1 MSSFSEIEFNKFIN
15 FMYDKH
21 HYNFQNYS
29 KDSLKRRLVFCLDRM
44 NLMNL
49 DHLQDQMT
57 FDPTIARQVV
67 QFITVNTTEMFRD
80 PQFFQAFRHKVVPVL
95 KTYPYPK
102 IWIAGCSTGEEVLSY
117 CIILHEEGLLDR
129 TMIYATD
136 INQQALKTAKNRIYD
151 LDRMKLYSNNYLR
164 SGGHYSLVK
173 YYSVY
178 GNFAIFSKKLLKAVT
193 FADHCLATD
202 FSFSEFQYI
211 SCRNVL
217 IYFDRTLQNR
227 VLSLFLASLV
237 DLGFLGIGAMEDIK
251 FTKIEDQFE
260 EWQIPNI
267 FRKIPKSKTE
277 VDKQ

>member
-1 MSSFSEIEFNKFIN
+1 MSSFSEIEFNKFID
-15 FMYDKH
+15 FMYNNH
-21 HYNFQNYS
+21 HYNFLNYS

-49 DHLQDQMT
+49 DHLQDKLLY
-57 FDPTIARQVV
+57 DPSLANQVV

-80 PQFFQAFRHKVVPVL
+80 PQFFQVFRNKVIPVL

-136 INQQALKTAKNRIYD
+136 INLQALKIAKNRIYE
-151 LDRMKLYSNNYLR
+151 LERMKIYSNNYLR
-164 SGGHYSLVK
+164 AGGHNSLVD
-173 YYSVY
+173 YYDVH
-178 GNFAIFSKKLLKAVT
+178 NDFIIFSKKLLKNVT

-227 VLSLFLASLV
+227 VLNLFLDSLI
-237 DLGFLGIGAMEDIK
+237 DLGFLGIGTMEDIK
-251 FTKIEDQFE
+251 FTDTKDQFE
-260 EWQIPNI
+260 QWQIPNI
-267 FRKIPKSKTE
+267 FRKMPKHKTK
-277 VDKQ
+277 VI